1 MITTLFNGMISKDKT
16 DRNDT
21 KARAKSSYNRVA
33 IEESLHGISVFCW
46 RLITL
51 FLTKANDQLT

>member
-21 KARAKSSYNRVA
+21 KTRAKSSYTAVA
-33 IEESLHGISVFCW
+33 IEESLHGISVF
-46 RLITL
+46 LETYNF

>member
-21 KARAKSSYNRVA
+21 KTRAKSSYTAVA
-33 IEESLHGISVFCW
+33 IEESLHGIRVFFGD
-46 RLITL
+46 IT
-51 FLTKANDQLT
+51 FFN